1 MRRSLPGTLE
11 YEEVK
16 RFQDDFSFY
25 FSLREYRCM
34 KSSPGLERRYRML
47 EMLESFL
54 NDEMGPSQSKAPQ
67 FYGVKAPIYPKSQK
81 PSKLCPLVCVGNPY
95 TWIIPKYPIKT
106 ILCLVLDFLGIFPPS
121 NRSRNPA
128 ITGGLFASQSSTC
141 QWEKA
146 KQRGHRREKMK
157 AEWWFQWFPWFFHFY
172 PYSMKYPNLTHNI
185 FSNWVETTNNWQ
197 LGDKRSL
204 WITSRVII
212 HRVQRG
218 VARWKEPWMM

>member
-1 MRRSLPGTLE
+1 MRRSLPGTLK

-54 NDEMGPSQSKAPQ
+54 NDEMGPSQPKAPQ

-95 TWIIPKYPIKT
+95 TWIIRFFVWSWTSWAHRIDPE
-106 ILCLVLDFLGIFPPS
+106 ILPSLEASSRPSPRRVSERKRSKEDTGEKRWKLSGGFSGFHDFFIFIPTLWNIP
-121 NRSRNPA
+121 
-128 ITGGLFASQSSTC
+128 
-141 QWEKA
+141 E
-146 KQRGHRREKMK
+146 
-157 AEWWFQWFPWFFHFY
+157 
-172 PYSMKYPNLTHNI
+172 THN
-185 FSNWVETTNNWQ
+185 NN
-197 LGDKRSL
+197 
-204 WITSRVII
+204 
-212 HRVQRG
+212 
-218 VARWKEPWMM
+218 

>member
-1 MRRSLPGTLE
+1 MRRSLPGTLK

-54 NDEMGPSQSKAPQ
+54 NDEMGPSQPKAPQ

-81 PSKLCPLVCVGNPY
+81 PSKLCPLGLCRESLY
-95 TWIIPKYPIKT
+95 MDYT
-106 ILCLVLDFLGIFPPS
+106 ILCLVLDFLGPS

-141 QWEKA
+141 Q
-146 KQRGHRREKMK
+146 
-157 AEWWFQWFPWFFHFY
+157 
-172 PYSMKYPNLTHNI
+172 
-185 FSNWVETTNNWQ
+185 
-197 LGDKRSL
+197 
-204 WITSRVII
+204 
-212 HRVQRG
+212 
-218 VARWKEPWMM
+218 